1 MSTNSY
7 ISKSLVTIVDFHK
20 ISHHHGIGL
29 QSLPLFFWLFCT
41 GYNFKDFYG
50 NLGTGNGNVS
60 SIHASSSFAI
70 ISIRITIV
78 SSISSIS
85 SIGRVGSMG
94 IGISTM
100 PVGGSNDSSSRCY
113 RSNSW
118 DSFNL

>member
-1 MSTNSY
+1 M
-7 ISKSLVTIVDFHK
+7 TIVDFHK

-50 NLGTGNGNVS
+50 DLGTGNGNVS

-78 SSISSIS
+78 SSISSI
-85 SIGRVGSMG
+85 GRVGSMG
-94 IGISTM
+94 IRISTV

-118 DSFNL
+118 DSFNLKNMLKIVSVI